1 MLVHSFSA
9 MVSGFAFLSAGGR
22 GAGRC
27 YCWRRRRPG
36 LRRLCPAFCRFASP
50 SPSSLSFGFIFLCLF
65 AEGLGGGDWFGY
77 VDGFFFSLSFFLSIC
92 LFISL
97 LFSFFPPSPSPST
110 PPPFFFLF
118 VSPFFLFFF
127 SLPFAFYFCSADL
140 WSRHPVPVA
149 PHLPAGFSSFPRR
162 PSEGSVSLLP
172 IPSSSSSPPS
182 ERGPEETPGP
192 LLIPE
197 SLRKVA
203 GRGSGAPAARW
214 QFARLPRVIPGMW
227 RRRPPAE
234 VRRGRGSALGYGFG
248 LWFLR
253 APCKGSIGA
262 RCRGTAG
269 RESTER
275 RRSVL

>member
-1 MLVHSFSA
+1 ML
-9 MVSGFAFLSAGGR
+9 MV
-22 GAGRC
+22 
-27 YCWRRRRPG
+27 
-36 LRRLCPAFCRFASP
+36 
-50 SPSSLSFGFIFLCLF
+50 
-65 AEGLGGGDWFGY
+65 
-77 VDGFFFSLSFFLSIC
+77 FFFFPFFFHFYLPFYFSFIFFLS
-92 LFISL
+92 SL
-97 LFSFFPPSPSPST
+97 ALPLH

-162 PSEGSVSLLP
+162 LSEGSVSLLP

>member
-1 MLVHSFSA
+1 

-65 AEGLGGGDWFGY
+65 AEGLGGEIGS
-77 VDGFFFSLSFFLSIC
+77 VMLMVFFFSLSFFLSIC

-110 PPPFFFLF
+110 PPFFFLF

-162 PSEGSVSLLP
+162 LSEGSVSLLP

-234 VRRGRGSALGYGFG
+234 VRRGRGRALGYGFG